1 VDGQGR
7 LRKQLADIWQFH
19 QRDCRRAGLHWQ
31 AIVLGH
37 VTKRVDQ
44 YQQIVDDV
52 AALASIFSLPF
63 ARSWHGNTTQD
74 EDTSLQMRP

>member
-7 LRKQLADIWQFH
+7 LRKTACGHLAIPSTGLPA
-19 QRDCRRAGLHWQ
+19 RGLHWQ

-52 AALASIFSLPF
+52 AAIASIFSLPF